1 MIAAKL
7 SSVQKRKLRVRRHI
21 KAVSLGQAR
30 LTVHRSNQH
39 MYAQI
44 IDDNACH
51 TLVSASTVEKN
62 FREKNSS
69 LSSRAAAEKI
79 GELIAKRAIEK
90 GIKSVVFDRGQ
101 FLYHG
106 RVKALA
112 EGARNKGLEF

>member
-21 KAVSLGQAR
+21 KSVSVGQIR

-39 MYAQI
+39 TYAQV
-44 IDDNACH
+44 IDDSNSR
-51 TLVSASTVEKN
+51 TLVSASTLEQD
-62 FREKNSS
+62 FRANNKS
-69 LSSRAAAEKI
+69 LSSKKAAEKI
-79 GELIAKRAIEK
+79 GELIAKRAMEK

-112 EGARNKGLEF
+112 EGARNKGLQF